1 MATLTRQEV
10 TESGLLATYSA
21 AAGGGDDFKNT
32 GVEWIHVKNG
42 SGGNITV
49 TVVAQNTDAS
59 NVPFGDLTKASSVV
73 VVDAATEQFIG
84 PFPTNAFN
92 LVGSVQI
99 TYSGVTSLTIAVLT
113 L

>member
-21 AAGGGDDFKNT
+21 ASGGGDDFINT
-32 GVEWIHVKNG
+32 GVEWIHIKNA

-49 TVVAQNTDAS
+49 TVTAQNTDAS
-59 NVPFGDLTKASSVV
+59 NVPFGDLTKSSAVV
-73 VVDAATEQFIG
+73 VVDLATEQFIG
-84 PFPTNAFN
+84 PFPPNAFN
-92 LVGSVQI
+92 LAGSVQI